1 MFSGGERILL
11 TTVVFIYFI
20 FLFLFSLYM
29 NRKTKTY
36 EDYNIAGRSVSLFPL
51 ILTFVGTGVG
61 GSTLLGY
68 MENGYILGMGQQW
81 INITMLMAVII
92 FVFFL
97 LKRIRNLGEKHHMV
111 TVGDYTSLRYGEKAR
126 IPTVISFL
134 FAYCAM
140 TGMQFVAIATILNLT
155 IGLNITVGIFLG
167 WALLTL
173 KTYFGGLKT
182 VIWHDVVNGTIL
194 TLGMI
199 LLFIT
204 VLIVTGGWNT
214 TSESASAVN
223 QENMMKVFNIEPS
236 EIFVYLLTLSAYQ
249 FIRQDLWQR
258 VWAAKSLKTAKNG
271 YWISMIIAILIG
283 MFAVAIGVFGRYG
296 LDLGNIDPVLIYY
309 SVIENV
315 FPFSFVVVMIV
326 VLLAAVISSADSFFI
341 AGSSSIAN
349 DIIRPRFKEFDNAR
363 MLFYSK
369 ISVLIVSVVA
379 LVLSLTIQGLVNL
392 MVTGTAMAVSSLM
405 APVIFGLYWKRVT
418 NAAGVASMWGG
429 LILAVIWQVLGHPFG
444 LHPVFIGLPISIVLL
459 LTVTFFTKQ
468 NNENEALNLKTK
480 IYD

>member
-11 TTVVFIYFI
+11 ITIVLIYFL

-51 ILTFVGTGVG
+51 ILTFIGTGVG

-68 MENGYILGMGQQW
+68 MENGYKFGMGQQW
-81 INITMLMAVII
+81 INITMFMAVII
-92 FVFFL
+92 LASFL
-97 LKRIRNLGEKHHMV
+97 LKRIRNLGDKHNMI

-155 IGLNITVGIFLG
+155 IGLNITLGIFIG

-173 KTYFGGLKT
+173 KTYYGGLKT
-182 VIWHDVVNGTIL
+182 VIWHDVVNGTLL
-194 TLGMI
+194 TFGMI

-204 VLIVTGGWNT
+204 VIIATGGWNT
-214 TSESASAVN
+214 ISEAASSVN
-223 QENMMKVFNIEPS
+223 QENMMTIFNIKLGEV
-236 EIFVYLLTLSAYQ
+236 FVYLLTLSAYQ

-258 VWAAKSLKTAKNG
+258 VWAAKDLKTAMNG
-271 YWISMIIAILIG
+271 YWISMVIAILIG
-283 MFAVAIGVFGRYG
+283 MFAVAIGVFSRYG
-296 LDLGNIDPVLIYY
+296 LGLGNIDPVLIYY

-315 FPFSFVVVMIV
+315 FPFSLVVVMIV

-349 DIIRPRFKEFDNAR
+349 DIIRPKFKQFDNTR

-379 LVLSLTIQGLVNL
+379 LVLSLTIPGLVNL
-392 MVTGTAMAVSSLM
+392 MVTGTAMAVSSLL
-405 APVIFGLYWKRVT
+405 APIIFGLYWKRVT

-429 LILAVIWQVLGHPFG
+429 LITAVIWQILGHPFG
-444 LHPVFIGLPISIVLL
+444 LHPVFIGLPISIVIL
-459 LTVTFFTKQ
+459 LTVTFLTKP
-468 NNENEALNLKTK
+468 NTDDK
-480 IYD
+480 IPSEKY